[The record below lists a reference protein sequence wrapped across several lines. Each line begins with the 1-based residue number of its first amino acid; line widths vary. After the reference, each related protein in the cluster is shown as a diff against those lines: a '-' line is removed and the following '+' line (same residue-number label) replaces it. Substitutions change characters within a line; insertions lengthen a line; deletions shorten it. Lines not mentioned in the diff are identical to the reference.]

1 MKVEIY
7 KGHRWNTPHPRG
19 NAQADWRPAWYWRL
33 RASNGKILA
42 DGGEAYIA
50 RTDAIHGALLV
61 TGLRLPKRDKGVR
74 SQMRSDFP
82 MPRGGFADV
91 YVDYGAGGMVTYAQW
106 LVETELIELVEA

>member
-1 MKVEIY
+1 MKIQIRKFPDACDANGVDL
-7 KGHRWNTPHPRG
+7 GSRWDWQFR
-19 NAQADWRPAWYWRL
+19 AD
-33 RASNGKILA
+33 NGA
-42 DGGEAYIA
+42 TIA
-50 RTDAIHGALLV
+50 ESTGLYARRTDAIHGALLT
-61 TGLRLPKRDKGVR
+61 TGLRLPKRGKGVR